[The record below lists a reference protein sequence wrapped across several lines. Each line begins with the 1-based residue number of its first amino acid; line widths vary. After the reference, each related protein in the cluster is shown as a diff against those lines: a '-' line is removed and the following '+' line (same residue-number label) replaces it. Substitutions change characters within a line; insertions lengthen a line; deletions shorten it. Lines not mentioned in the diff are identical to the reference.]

1 MSSDPAEDT
10 CQVRRADSLLAETD
24 DPVRQLTGQAGIAGF
39 RWSRQSRWSQSAHP
53 LTAPA
58 ASPETIFRLKKMNMI
73 SGGMVIKSTS
83 MKSRFHWVR
92 N

>member
-1 MSSDPAEDT
+1 MSDPD
-10 CQVRRADSLLAETD
+10 Q
-24 DPVRQLTGQAGIAGF
+24 
-39 RWSRQSRWSQSAHP
+39 P

-58 ASPETIFRLKKMNMI
+58 ARPDTILRLKKMNMI

-92 N
+92 NWLWKLKSVSWTVAFLSPGRK